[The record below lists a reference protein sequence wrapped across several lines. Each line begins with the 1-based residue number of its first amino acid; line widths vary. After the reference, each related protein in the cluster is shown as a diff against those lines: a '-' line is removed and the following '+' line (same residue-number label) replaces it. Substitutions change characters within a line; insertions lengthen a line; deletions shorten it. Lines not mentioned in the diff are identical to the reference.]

1 MGPIQLL
8 RLFIAGEPKHLIS
21 FKAGRVMKFGDT
33 GDESYKYP
41 ATSLHPEKPDKRYSY
56 IPSTAGTKCSFRNL
70 SKKERNYYIK
80 KAKEVCYEG
89 DLETRKK

>member
-1 MGPIQLL
+1 
-8 RLFIAGEPKHLIS
+8 
-21 FKAGRVMKFGDT
+21 MKFGDT